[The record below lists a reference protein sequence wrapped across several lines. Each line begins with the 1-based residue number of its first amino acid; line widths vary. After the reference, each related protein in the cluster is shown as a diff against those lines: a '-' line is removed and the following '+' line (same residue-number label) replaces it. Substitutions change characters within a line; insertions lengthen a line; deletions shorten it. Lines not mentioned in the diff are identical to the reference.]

1 MTPQAADRQPM
12 GEPGRIANVF
22 LDPKAAFTDI
32 AERPRPWVALALL
45 IVFSVAYMAA
55 FSHRVGWTQFME
67 QQAERSPQ
75 AQNMSADQR
84 AKAGEIYAKMGG
96 VMDKIMPALPV
107 IIDSAVYAAGGRR
120 AGADIPHH
128 DGGGRHVEAAF
139 GITAYAWLPDLLMS
153 AAAIAVLFLKEPED
167 FNFENP
173 VAFNI
178 GAFLDPANHIQS
190 RHEPGHVHRPVL
202 VLENGSDRAGDF
214 LAARRMTFGKAL
226 AGVILPWV
234 LVVLVKSGWPRC
246 AVKARFR
253 TLARDEWPY
262 GCNTV
267 LPG

>member
-107 IIDSAVYAAGGRR
+107 IMIPLFTLLVAAVLALIFRTMMAA
-120 AGADIPHH
+120 D
-128 DGGGRHVEAAF
+128 VTLKQLY

-173 VAFNI
+173 VAFNV
-178 GAFLDPANHIQS
+178 GAFLDPQTTSKAVMSLATSIDLFS
-190 RHEPGHVHRPVL
+190 FWKMALIALGI
-202 VLENGSDRAGDF
+202 S
-214 LAARRMTFGKAL
+214 LAARRMTYGKAL

-234 LVVLVKSGWPRC
+234 LVVLVKSGWAALR
-246 AVKARFR
+246 
-253 TLARDEWPY
+253 
-262 GCNTV
+262 G
-267 LPG
+267 

>member
-1 MTPQAADRQPM
+1 MTPQAADRDPM

-45 IVFSVAYMAA
+45 IVFSAAYMAA

-107 IIDSAVYAAGGRR
+107 VMIPLFTLLVAAVLALIFRTMMAA
-120 AGADIPHH
+120 D
-128 DGGGRHVEAAF
+128 VTLKQLY

-173 VAFNI
+173 VAFNV
-178 GAFLDPANHIQS
+178 GAFLDPQTTSKAVMSLATSIDLFS
-190 RHEPGHVHRPVL
+190 FWKMALIALGI
-202 VLENGSDRAGDF
+202 S
-214 LAARRMTFGKAL
+214 LAARRMSYGKAL
-226 AGVILPWV
+226 AGVTLPWV
-234 LVVLVKSGWPRC
+234 LLVLAKAGWASLR
-246 AVKARFR
+246 
-253 TLARDEWPY
+253 
-262 GCNTV
+262 G
-267 LPG
+267 